1 VANYDSGSLSVLPL
15 SYTHKSPDSGGSP
28 RLTPKLGDASA
39 VLSFTR
45 NGTGPVSNR
54 QDGSYAHD
62 VVVSPDGAYVFV
74 CDLGADVIRVIRP
87 ASSACKDAAHVAD
100 IPLGAGSGPRH
111 LKFFVDA
118 AKGKTFAYLSSEFA
132 NTITSFLYAP
142 TASSDE
148 VLQQIGEPS
157 FSSPPTLPLGGNKAD
172 GPKRT
177 LAEVQVAPNG
187 RFVFASNRGDSQEDS
202 ISVLT
207 RGDNGRASWTYWYR
221 SGGLNPRHVSWPLS
235 FLSSLLTAADIC
247 LVPHSS
253 MSRRTAS
260 TSRSRTRTRAT
271 SWFCASATRMAA
283 WTRWPRSVDC
293 QRWRLPASLRRT
305 SDSTRLRLLA
315 LTFRPVT
322 SFSRSRHHRH
332 QTHLIPLLHRPLHST
347 KT

>member
-1 VANYDSGSLSVLPL
+1 
-15 SYTHKSPDSGGSP
+15 
-28 RLTPKLGDASA
+28 
-39 VLSFTR
+39 
-45 NGTGPVSNR
+45 GPVSNR

-100 IPLGAGSGPRH
+100 IPLRAGSGPRH

-157 FSSPPTLPLGGNKAD
+157 FSSPPALPLGGNKAD

-221 SGGLNPRHVSWPLS
+221 SGGLNPRHFDVSPDGQYLS
-235 FLSSLLTAADIC
+235 VANQDSGNVVVLRVSDKDGSLDKVATLGGLPKVAFAGFAPAD
-247 LVPHSS
+247 
-253 MSRRTAS
+253 
-260 TSRSRTRTRAT
+260 
-271 SWFCASATRMAA
+271 
-283 WTRWPRSVDC
+283 
-293 QRWRLPASLRRT
+293 
-305 SDSTRLRLLA
+305 
-315 LTFRPVT
+315 
-322 SFSRSRHHRH
+322 
-332 QTHLIPLLHRPLHST
+332 
-347 KT
+347 K